1 MILFLFIFNILFLF
15 NNNNFMIF
23 TYFNQI
29 LKIIFLIMKII
40 YIKNLGSLKIELL
53 SILKNIFFLIET
65 IILQFMTQYF
75 L

>member
-40 YIKNLGSLKIELL
+40 YIKNLGSLKNELF
-53 SILKNIFFLIET
+53 SILKNIFF
-65 IILQFMTQYF
+65 
-75 L
+75 

>member
-1 MILFLFIFNILFLF
+1 MILFLFIFNTPFLF

-40 YIKNLGSLKIELL
+40 YIKNLGSLKNELF
-53 SILKNIFFLIET
+53 SILKNIFF
-65 IILQFMTQYF
+65 
-75 L
+75 

>member
-1 MILFLFIFNILFLF
+1 
-15 NNNNFMIF
+15 
-23 TYFNQI
+23 
-29 LKIIFLIMKII
+29 MKII